1 MRAPLRL
8 RVLGALLFAVLAA
21 GCQATGGGTEAGI
34 VVARIPF
41 ACGESARYDLQELD
55 GTLVAE
61 ASFDV
66 LCEGDTLLLEQS
78 LRAAESRTGDGGH
91 GAQDLSH
98 VVADSGTLLPVSS
111 SREATR
117 EDEQERWSAAYAPD
131 LSAVAFTHETPAG
144 ETEER
149 ELRLRRGAYDNESA
163 LWLWRALDLTG
174 EYDGQYV
181 SVSAVNQSQI
191 TVRLTVVRR
200 ERVEVPAGAFDAWR
214 LHVRSG
220 RATRVAWIA
229 VDPPH
234 QLVQWDNGSEI
245 FRLLSYQP
253 GSRP

>member
-245 FRLLSYQP
+245 FRLLSYQA